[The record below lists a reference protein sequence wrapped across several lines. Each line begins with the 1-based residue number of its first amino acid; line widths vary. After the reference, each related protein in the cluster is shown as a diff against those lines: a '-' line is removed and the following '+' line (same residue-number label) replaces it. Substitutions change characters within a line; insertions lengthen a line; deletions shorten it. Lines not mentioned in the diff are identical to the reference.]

1 MTDKDGNVNLVYF
14 DSIDYEAKKHCIN
27 KSEYSTCKYFIKI
40 NSKVNVR
47 LLMRFL
53 KFYANIH

>member
-1 MTDKDGNVNLVYF
+1 MKDKDGNVNLVYL

-27 KSEYSTCKYFIKI
+27 KSEYSSCKYFIKI
-40 NSKVNVR
+40 NLIVNVR